1 MADPA
6 DCADAL
12 IAALTE
18 EALERH
24 RIRALLTEAA
34 ATSPPGTPRD
44 CLDCGMPVPAQR
56 IAAAPYT
63 QRCIECQ
70 QMAEDAGWL

>member
-1 MADPA
+1 MVDDADRA
-6 DCADAL
+6 DVL
-12 IAALTE
+12 VAAFAE
-18 EALERH
+18 RALERH
-24 RIRALLTEAA
+24 RAAALLAEAA
-34 ATSPPGTPRD
+34 ALPPGTPRD
-44 CLDCGMPVPAQR
+44 CLDCGVPVPAQR